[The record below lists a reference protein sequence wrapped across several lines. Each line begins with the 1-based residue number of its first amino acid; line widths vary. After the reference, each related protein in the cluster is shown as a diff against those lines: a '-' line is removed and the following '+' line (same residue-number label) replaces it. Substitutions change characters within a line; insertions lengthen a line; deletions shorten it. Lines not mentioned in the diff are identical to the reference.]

1 MSGGPWKKNGALHSV
16 IRVSDQAA
24 TSACSRTWLSAAKA
38 GRTFGTSG
46 PLLFLTV
53 EGHEPGDEIRLSA
66 EDSASPRVR
75 VNVASIAPLDT
86 VEVVVNGEIVHTWRP
101 SGDGPNWEL
110 ETTVNVP
117 GSAWIAARATGP
129 PSPYVGDIFP
139 FAQTSPI
146 YVVRDGRHFTSA
158 SDARFLLES
167 VDELWRRVQ
176 ERNSWTNEEQKRAY
190 REGVEG
196 ARAAYR
202 RVLLLYSYP
211 KPAVDVREPRPFHRT
226 AEDGEL
232 LPKSDIVESQLSR
245 SSHTVSISSSVQAK
259 SR

>member
-1 MSGGPWKKNGALHSV
+1 M
-16 IRVSDQAA
+16 
-24 TSACSRTWLSAAKA
+24 
-38 GRTFGTSG
+38 
-46 PLLFLTV
+46 

-129 PSPYVGDIFP
+129 P

-190 REGVEG
+190 ERVSRERGQPIDEFFCSTQTTMRSKSLPRNNPAFG
-196 ARAAYR
+196 YEPARA
-202 RVLLLYSYP
+202 
-211 KPAVDVREPRPFHRT
+211 
-226 AEDGEL
+226 
-232 LPKSDIVESQLSR
+232 
-245 SSHTVSISSSVQAK
+245 IS
-259 SR
+259 